1 MTKYDFTTIPN
12 RLDHNSVK
20 WQEIKENP
28 HKLPLWVA
36 DMDFLALP
44 EIKQSIHDYAD
55 YGVYGYAYVE
65 EDLIKSIQNWEKN
78 QHQYDFSKEALILVE
93 GVVPGIGLAIQA
105 LTKENDAVL
114 INTPVYP
121 PFART
126 VKLNNRKLIEN
137 KLMEKNWEF
146 LIDFEVFE
154 KEIVENSVKLYILCN
169 PHNPGGRVWTKE
181 ELIKLG
187 QICKKHNVIVV
198 SDEIHQDLTLF
209 GHQHQT
215 FNTLSEDFKDFSVV
229 LSSAT
234 KSFNIAGV
242 KCAYAIIEN
251 QDLREKYLQ
260 RRLAN
265 NQQEIITL
273 GMLATKVAYENGSEW
288 LNELKN
294 VLEKN
299 ITYIES
305 ELHQKTKIKVMKPQG
320 TYLIWLD
327 FSDYKLNDKE
337 LDKKLS
343 EEAEVILNKGA
354 SFGQAGQ
361 AHARLNAAAPFSLIE
376 EATKRLVE
384 TFAI

>member
-55 YGVYGYAYVE
+55 YRVYGYAYVE

-137 KLMEKNWEF
+137 KLIEKNGEF

-265 NQQEIITL
+265 NQQEISTL

-327 FSDYKLNDKE
+327 FSEFNLLFHLGNYGWL
-337 LDKKLS
+337 
-343 EEAEVILNKGA
+343 
-354 SFGQAGQ
+354 
-361 AHARLNAAAPFSLIE
+361 
-376 EATKRLVE
+376 
-384 TFAI
+384 

>member
-1 MTKYDFTTIPN
+1 M
-12 RLDHNSVK
+12 
-20 WQEIKENP
+20 
-28 HKLPLWVA
+28 
-36 DMDFLALP
+36 
-44 EIKQSIHDYAD
+44 
-55 YGVYGYAYVE
+55 G
-65 EDLIKSIQNWEKN
+65 KN

-137 KLMEKNWEF
+137 KLMEKNGEF

-265 NQQEIITL
+265 NQQEISTL

-294 VLEKN
+294 VLEKILLILSQN
-299 ITYIES
+299 FIKK
-305 ELHQKTKIKVMKPQG
+305 QKSK
-320 TYLIWLD
+320 
-327 FSDYKLNDKE
+327 
-337 LDKKLS
+337 
-343 EEAEVILNKGA
+343 
-354 SFGQAGQ
+354 
-361 AHARLNAAAPFSLIE
+361 
-376 EATKRLVE
+376 
-384 TFAI
+384 